1 MYFGRSIGLASCLLI
16 TLLLVAGCE
25 RTSLKSDAAA
35 AAEKANNQETYSIV
49 CTIGMIADVVRFI
62 AADTAIVEA
71 IIGEGVDPHLY
82 KPTRD
87 ALLKLSAADI
97 IFYNGLLLEGKIT
110 DLLVA
115 SASEKKPVQAVT
127 ELIGENT
134 SYLLADGD
142 NDSHYDP
149 HVWMDVQGWK
159 QIIPVI
165 CDTLC
170 EFAPQHAEKYAKNAS
185 AYQRK
190 LEALDNYAKNA
201 LSTIPAKK
209 RVLVTAHDAFNY
221 LGRAYGVNVRGIQ
234 GISTE
239 SEAGLRDLENL
250 VDLIVEKQIPAVF
263 VESTVADKNVRA
275 LVEGA
280 QARGH
285 PVVIGGKLYSDAM
298 GAPGTYAGTYIGMV
312 DHNITTI
319 ASALGGSAK
328 GFKENY
334 PHEL

>member
-1 MYFGRSIGLASCLLI
+1 MYFVRPIGSVSWLLI
-16 TLLLVAGCE
+16 TLLLVTSCE
-25 RTSLKSDAAA
+25 RSSVKSDAVV
-35 AAEKANNQETYSIV
+35 AAEESNNQEAYSIV
-49 CTIGMIADVVRFI
+49 CTIGMIADVVRVI

-97 IFYNGLLLEGKIT
+97 VFYNGLLLEGKIT
-110 DLLVA
+110 DLLTATA
-115 SASEKKPVQAVT
+115 SDKKPVQAVT
-127 ELIGENT
+127 DLIGENS

-149 HVWMDVQGWK
+149 HVWMDVQGWM

-170 EFAPQHAEKYAKNAS
+170 AFAPQHAQKYAINAS
-185 AYQRK
+185 VYQRE

-201 LSTIPAKK
+201 LSTIPAKQ

-221 LGRAYGVNVRGIQ
+221 LGRAYGINVRGIQ

-250 VDLIVEKQIPAVF
+250 VDFIVKKQIPAVF

-285 PVVIGGKLYSDAM
+285 SVVIGGKLYSDAM

-328 GFKENY
+328 GFKEDY

>member
-1 MYFGRSIGLASCLLI
+1 MYAGIKPDRTPTNILINIENTESAKGR
-16 TLLLVAGCE
+16 V
-25 RTSLKSDAAA
+25 
-35 AAEKANNQETYSIV
+35 
-49 CTIGMIADVVRFI
+49 
-62 AADTAIVEA
+62 
-71 IIGEGVDPHLY
+71 
-82 KPTRD
+82 
-87 ALLKLSAADI
+87 
-97 IFYNGLLLEGKIT
+97 EGKNWFIT
-110 DLLVA
+110 RLTA
-115 SASEKKPVQAVT
+115 YANPKP
-127 ELIGENT
+127 
-134 SYLLADGD
+134 
-142 NDSHYDP
+142 
-149 HVWMDVQGWK
+149 
-159 QIIPVI
+159 
-165 CDTLC
+165 
-170 EFAPQHAEKYAKNAS
+170 
-185 AYQRK
+185 
-190 LEALDNYAKNA
+190 
-201 LSTIPAKK
+201 TIPAKK

-250 VDLIVEKQIPAVF
+250 VDFIVEKQIPAVF

-328 GFKENY
+328 GFTENY

>member
-1 MYFGRSIGLASCLLI
+1 MYFGRSIGSVSWLLI
-16 TLLLVAGCE
+16 TLLLVAACE
-25 RTSLKSDAAA
+25 RSSVKSDAVV
-35 AAEKANNQETYSIV
+35 AAEESNNEGAYSIV
-49 CTIGMIADVVRFI
+49 CTIGMIADVVRVI
-62 AADTAIVEA
+62 AADTATVEA

-97 IFYNGLLLEGKIT
+97 VFYNGLLLEGKIT
-110 DLLVA
+110 DILTAAA
-115 SASEKKPVQAVT
+115 SDEKPVQAVT
-127 ELIGENT
+127 ELIGENS
-134 SYLLADGD
+134 SYLLPDGD

-149 HVWMDVQGWK
+149 HVWMDVQGWM

-170 EFAPQHAEKYAKNAS
+170 DFAPQHAEKYAKNAS
-185 AYQRK
+185 AYQRE
-190 LEALDNYAKNA
+190 LEALDNYAKNV
-201 LSTIPAKK
+201 LSTIPAKQ

-221 LGRAYGVNVRGIQ
+221 LGRAYGINVRGIQ

-250 VDLIVEKQIPAVF
+250 VDFIVEKQIPAVF
-263 VESTVADKNVRA
+263 VESSVADKNVRA

-298 GAPGTYAGTYIGMV
+298 GAPGTYSGTYIGMV

-328 GFKENY
+328 GFKENSPY
-334 PHEL
+334 EL